1 MVARDDRIAWST
13 AFWFWKKNVKKLEGI
28 SKGLFGY
35 STLMIN
41 GELEC
46 GNGPNVRKARK
57 RFEIYK
63 NILKAFNVNEEPKE
77 SGCYN

>member
-1 MVARDDRIAWST
+1 
-13 AFWFWKKNVKKLEGI
+13 
-28 SKGLFGY
+28 
-35 STLMIN
+35 MIN